1 MEILI
6 PSDENGKRKEKLY
19 GFLLFFIFFPS
30 IIICCISVRWEM
42 PNGIGIGIA
51 LLVADAAA
59 DGLLQAMPN
68 VT

>member
-19 GFLLFFIFFPS
+19 GFLLLFFFLS
-30 IIICCISVRWEM
+30 IIIWCISVRWEM

-51 LLVADAAA
+51 LLVADA